1 MYIYI
6 YIYLYMYITTY
17 NIDMYTPF
25 SLSLMSVYIIYVYV

>member
-1 MYIYI
+1 MYINL